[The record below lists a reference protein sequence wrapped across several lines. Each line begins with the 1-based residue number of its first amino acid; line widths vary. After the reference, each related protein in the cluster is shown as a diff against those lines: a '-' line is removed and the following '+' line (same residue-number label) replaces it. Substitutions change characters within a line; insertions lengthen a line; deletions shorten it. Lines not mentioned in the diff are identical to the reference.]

1 MPEHPEHSQNTHK
14 LARTFLD
21 KLASFISSEPDT
33 RTELLEILQDAHERK
48 LIDSECLSMIEGVFR
63 LFDSAVRDVMVP
75 RSRMY
80 VIDITR
86 PLAEWIGDVQENG
99 HSRYPAIEGDGEK
112 IVGILHAKDL
122 LHTGNEQ
129 YVTRDILHPAVF
141 IPESKRLNV
150 LLRDFRNNHNHMA
163 IVVDEFGN
171 ISGLVTI
178 EDVLEQIVGDIEDEF
193 DSDDEDEDR
202 IVPVKTPAGTPRW
215 RIPALTEMEDFN
227 HTLGTTLED
236 SRVDTIGGY
245 IANHLGRVPHKGD
258 TFDIGDLHFEVLRAD
273 ARRIHTLLVEKKNTV
288 TDKNPVKL

>member
-1 MPEHPEHSQNTHK
+1 MPEHPEHSQNTNK
-14 LARTFLD
+14 PARTFLD
-21 KLASFISSEPDT
+21 RLASFISSEPDT
-33 RTELLEILQDAHERK
+33 RTELLDILHDAHERK

-63 LFDSAVRDVMVP
+63 LFDSAVRDVMIP
-75 RSRMY
+75 RSQMY

-86 PLAEWIGDVQENG
+86 PVSEWIGDVTENG
-99 HSRYPAIEGDGEK
+99 HSRYPAIEGDAEK

-122 LHTGNEQ
+122 LHYREESFS
-129 YVTRDILHPAVF
+129 VREILHPAVF

-150 LLRDFRNNHNHMA
+150 LLRDFRNTHNHMA

-193 DSDDEDEDR
+193 DDDEDDK
-202 IVPVKTPAGTPRW
+202 IVALKAGAAGPRW

-227 HTLGTTLED
+227 RTLGTELAD

-245 IANHLGRVPHKGD
+245 VANHLGRVPHKGD
-258 TFDIGDLHFEVLRAD
+258 VFDIDGLHFEVVRAD
-273 ARRIHTLLVEKKNTV
+273 ARQLHTLVVEKKLAIPE
-288 TDKNPVKL
+288 KNPAKL